1 MTDPRE
7 EDSRADSGGD
17 SWPEQPFPRRRWDAE
32 QPEAELARRERE
44 LPRTLMDVTENGTQ
58 RAPGTQEPGAVR
70 QQAVFDP
77 ALLHFSRAFR
87 VGEPRFDDPATADRW
102 RATRR
107 QALDAVLTAIA
118 GSAWAGSLV
127 LRGSALLAGWFGPAA
142 REPRDLDFV
151 VVPADWR
158 IEEARTGRMLQ
169 EVAAASQQAAA
180 TRDGGPALLA
190 GQARSEYIWAY
201 ERVPGRRMVLP
212 WTAAGLPGG
221 VVQLDF
227 VFGEELPVAPVRSR
241 VRLAEDES
249 PGAELLTATPELSLA
264 WKLLWLVTDMH
275 PQGKDLYDAVLLAER
290 FPLRYDLLNVVLSR
304 EEPVR
309 SRGHV
314 TFHDIEQAADP
325 FEWEHFHQEYPHL
338 ADDQRRYADR
348 LVDALRPVFPPA
360 PGTS

>member
-1 MTDPRE
+1 MTDSRGAE
-7 EDSRADSGGD
+7 SRADS
-17 SWPEQPFPRRRWDAE
+17 WAEQPFPGRRWEAGE
-32 QPEAELARRERE
+32 PGAELDRRTWE
-44 LPRTLMDVTENGTQ
+44 LPRTLMDVTVEG
-58 RAPGTQEPGAVR
+58 AQEAQGAEGSGAVR

-102 RATRR
+102 RAARR

-142 REPRDLDFV
+142 REPGDLDFV

-169 EVAAASQQAAA
+169 EVAAASQEAASQAAA

-221 VVQLDF
+221 VIQLDF
-227 VFGEELPVAPVRSR
+227 VFGEELPVAAARSR
-241 VRLAEDES
+241 VRLAENES
-249 PGAELLTATPELSLA
+249 PGAELLTATSELSLA

-314 TFHDIEQAADP
+314 TLHDIEQAADP

-338 ADDQRRYADR
+338 ADDRRRYADR
-348 LVDALRPVFPPA
+348 LVSALRPIFPPA
-360 PGTS
+360 GPS